1 MQSFGDCRNAVLE
14 PSEAVH
20 STRKKVGK
28 AEDKVLCFA
37 QKLYQEEKAECDI
50 MNDRI
55 DCKSLVNVKSCAS
68 H

>member
-1 MQSFGDCRNAVLE
+1 VVLTIEDLQKENAMQSFGDCRNAVLE

-37 QKLYQEEKAECDI
+37 QKLYQEERLSVI
-50 MNDRI
+50 
-55 DCKSLVNVKSCAS
+55 S
-68 H
+68 